1 MIFANSTEKCL
12 KLLLTGMLTMM
23 LVPVLPAE
31 RATASE
37 LADSVFDESHNYNN
51 DAEADLPETNSSSD
65 KEDDGESAAYTA
77 DTTRFSGVCGTCQ
90 WSISSSGVLTISE
103 GKLDL
108 SSGTAP
114 WHEYREAI
122 NSVVTKPDV
131 YAESTKRMF
140 DGCTSLTSAS
150 LSNLDVSNTT
160 DMSFMFNNCKSL
172 TSVDMSGWD
181 TSNVTDMSFMFAMS
195 QSLPSADVS
204 DWDTSKVASMSNM
217 FYRCES
223 LTSVDV
229 SKWDTSSATNMGGIF
244 FGCKSLESADVSDW
258 NTSSA
263 TSLEA
268 TFLGCSSLKSVDVSG
283 WDTSSATAINGIF
296 DGCSSLTSIDVSTW
310 DTSNVTRISSA
321 FRNCKSLTSLDVSRW
336 DTSNA
341 ESLSWMFKGCSS
353 LASIDVRNWNTSKVR
368 DMSEAFQGC
377 SALESVDVAT
387 WNTSNVTQMIRLFEN
402 CSSISQI
409 NLSGFDTAQCTN
421 MNCLFSGMSSLE
433 KITFGSLFSF
443 NGNGAATGCEL
454 PTPSG
459 NGLTGLWYDADTD
472 KAYSSSEIPNK
483 HAATYVAQRSI
494 DKSMFDV
501 NQSDSVYT
509 GSKIEKLVS
518 SKNPLT
524 NSDYQVSY
532 ENNQNVGT
540 ATIKI
545 AGKGK
550 YSGELLYSFHI
561 LQADPAFEAPAGLT
575 AAYGQTLADVA
586 LPGGFSWQED
596 ASTPVGAVG
605 ENAFH
610 AVYTP
615 ADERNYKTVRDI
627 EVAVRVSPATVAAP
641 VLESM
646 TFNGAEQIVGVPS
659 SNLFTA
665 IENSPE
671 RNAGRYEVI
680 FRLNDKASYIWSSTE
695 NSEDLAVFY
704 DIAPAKSTD
713 ISIEPIPQ
721 QQWTGIEITPTTT
734 LKIGENTLQEGIDY
748 VFDYKDNINEGTGIA
763 IARSKGN
770 ISDDIEIPFTI
781 ARSEEPSPAPNPA
794 PQPQPQR
801 YDIIYH
807 LDGGINATG
816 NPATYTTG
824 ISVALADP
832 TKKGF
837 EFQGWFMDEE
847 FKNQVTEIPAESKGT
862 IDLWA
867 KWSKLTTQP
876 FPDVDYSSW
885 YAPGVEF
892 VQEKGLMTGYDD
904 TGLFGVGKTLTRA
917 EFATI
922 LWRHAC
928 PEEAAVYDPATAK
941 DETGIAG
948 SADGQYYTAAAN
960 WTVKNGI
967 ITGYIREDG
976 THDFAANDPV
986 TFEQLITILARYS
999 TNGAGANL
1007 TNIDLSAFLDG
1018 EKASDWAA
1026 PSLTWAAGKG
1036 LVQGYDTP
1044 LGKMLSPGEDVARER
1059 VAVVL
1064 MRAFELGLL

>member
-1 MIFANSTEKCL
+1 MISFAHFVKKGTWLFLASVLAFSFCPLTLATKAQAQESENDSLLVDCTIKSIIAKYSSESEAPTDWITSGDCEWMIDAEGCL
-12 KLLLTGMLTMM
+12 IIRPQSGTYYG
-23 LVPVLPAE
+23 
-31 RATASE
+31 E
-37 LADSVFDESHNYNN
+37 LANWENAENDYNPPWENLKHSIRSVRIEQGVV
-51 DAEADLPETNSSSD
+51 AQTC
-65 KEDDGESAAYTA
+65 
-77 DTTRFSGVCGTCQ
+77 TT
-90 WSISSSGVLTISE
+90 
-103 GKLDL
+103 
-108 SSGTAP
+108 
-114 WHEYREAI
+114 
-122 NSVVTKPDV
+122 
-131 YAESTKRMF
+131 MF
-140 DGCTSLTSAS
+140 QSCE
-150 LSNLDVSNTT
+150 N
-160 DMSFMFNNCKSL
+160 L
-172 TSVDMSGWD
+172 TSVDLKELDISKASSLVGMFRYCPSLTSLDISGWD
-181 TSNVTDMSFMFAMS
+181 TS
-195 QSLPSADVS
+195 
-204 DWDTSKVASMSNM
+204 
-217 FYRCES
+217 
-223 LTSVDV
+223 SV
-229 SKWDTSSATNMGGIF
+229 TNMSGIF
-244 FGCKSLESADVSDW
+244 E
-258 NTSSA
+258 
-263 TSLEA
+263 
-268 TFLGCSSLKSVDVSG
+268 GCSSLASLDVSG
-283 WDTSSATAINGIF
+283 WDTSSATDMSGMF
-296 DGCSSLTSIDVSTW
+296 TGCTALASLDVSGW
-310 DTSNVTRISSA
+310 DTSSVTDIRDIFWCCYSLASLDISEWDTSSVTDMGRAFANCFSISSLDVSKWNTSRTTNMNQMFYSCPSLA
-321 FRNCKSLTSLDVSRW
+321 SLDVSSFNTASVTLMGSMFNYCRSLTSLNMSGW
-336 DTSNA
+336 DTS
-341 ESLSWMFKGCSS
+341 S
-353 LASIDVRNWNTSKVR
+353 VT
-368 DMSEAFQGC
+368 DMHSMLG
-377 SALESVDVAT
+377 S
-387 WNTSNVTQMIRLFEN
+387 
-402 CSSISQI
+402 CSSIQKI
-409 NLSGFDTAQCTN
+409 DLSNFDTTRCTY
-421 MNCLFSGMSSLE
+421 MKDVFSGMSNLKE
-433 KITFGSLFSF
+433 ITLGNLFSF
-443 NGNGAATGCEL
+443 DGNGTATGCEL

-459 NGLTGLWYDADTD
+459 DGLTGLWYDSESNKT
-472 KAYSSSEIPNK
+472 YESSEIPNR

-494 DKSMFDV
+494 DESMFDV
-501 NQSDSVYT
+501 DQDDVEYT
-509 GSKIEKLVS
+509 GSEIEKKVS
-518 SKNPLT
+518 GEDPLT
-524 NSDYQVSY
+524 ESDFQVSY
-532 ENNQNVGT
+532 ENNHNVGT

-545 AGKGK
+545 TGKGR
-550 YSGELLYSFHI
+550 YSGELLYSFRI
-561 LQADPAFEAPAGLT
+561 LQADPAFEAPAGL
-575 AAYGQTLADVA
+575 AATYGQTLADVA
-586 LPGGFSWQED
+586 LPEGFSWQED

-665 IENSPE
+665 IENPPE

-680 FRLNDKASYIWSSTE
+680 FRLNDKASYVWSSTE

-801 YDIIYH
+801 YDITYH
-807 LDGGINATG
+807 LDGGINATD

-904 TGLFGVGKTLTRA
+904 TGLFGIGKTLTRA

-941 DETGIAG
+941 DETKITG
-948 SADGQYYTAAAN
+948 SADGMFYTAAAN
-960 WTVKNGI
+960 WAVKNGI

-1007 TNIDLSAFLDG
+1007 TNADLSAFLDG

-1026 PSLTWAAGKG
+1026 PSLTWAAEKG
-1036 LVQGYDTP
+1036 LVQGYDTAS
-1044 LGKMLSPGEDVARER
+1044 GKMLSPGEDVARER

-1064 MRAFELGLL
+1064 MRAFELSLLK